1 MPGITELQGLS
12 KSFGLTVGFLLFAI
26 FGLCYVVRVLYADNK
41 SLHSK
46 LTELL
51 DQRGKY
57 LDSILT
63 EAINGKSSR
72 RSG

>member
-1 MPGITELQGLS
+1 VAMI
-12 KSFGLTVGFLLFAI
+12 
-26 FGLCYVVRVLYADNK
+26 LCAYVIRTLYTANQN
-41 SLHSK
+41 LHSK

-63 EAINGKSSR
+63 EAINAKTSKR
-72 RSG
+72 DT